1 MGVLRRERSVAAVA
15 ALGLAI
21 VAGCSSEAKPTP
33 PPIAVSLA
41 SPVEGRVVS
50 CASCSGVPTLVIEVP
65 VTVGDPMGS
74 GGVLAEV
81 TLVALNRSRGGEL
94 ARNTRPN
101 GQYAFP
107 DTSVPAGGQLV
118 VLAGLVAPLPPPRDE
133 ISVTVHVRL
142 TDGREGSAAAPL
154 QLVVPS

>member
-1 MGVLRRERSVAAVA
+1 M
-15 ALGLAI
+15 
-21 VAGCSSEAKPTP
+21 
-33 PPIAVSLA
+33 
-41 SPVEGRVVS
+41 VS
-50 CASCSGVPTLVIEVP
+50 CASCPDAPTLVIDVP
-65 VTVGDPMGS
+65 VTISDPMGS

-81 TLVALNRSRGGEL
+81 TLVALNRSRSLEL

-101 GQYAFP
+101 DEYAFP

-118 VLAGLVAPLPPPRDE
+118 VRAGLVAPLPPPRDE

-142 TDGREGSAAAPL
+142 TDGREASATAPL

>member
-1 MGVLRRERSVAAVA
+1 MAVPRRGRSVAAAA
-15 ALGLAI
+15 ALGVAI
-21 VAGCSSEAKPTP
+21 LSGCSSEAKPTP

-50 CASCSGVPTLVIEVP
+50 CASCPDVPTLVIDVP
-65 VTVGDPMGS
+65 VTISDPMGT

-101 GQYAFP
+101 AEYAFP
-107 DTSVPAGGQLV
+107 DASVPAGGQLV
-118 VLAGLVAPLPPPRDE
+118 VRAGLVAPLPPPRDE
-133 ISVTVHVRL
+133 ISVTVLVRL
-142 TDGREGSAAAPL
+142 TDGREASAAAPL